1 MTTHHPAPRLTRRP
15 WREQHLEGS
24 LAAPPALLLDAQ
36 EAVATEAWWLEFGW
50 WEGQSVCQEAVD
62 EANGC
67 LRALIL
73 RLE

>member
-1 MTTHHPAPRLTRRP
+1 MPR
-15 WREQHLEGS
+15 REQHLEGT

-36 EAVATEAWWLEFGW
+36 EAVEAEAWWLEFGW

-62 EANGC
+62 AANGR
-67 LRALIL
+67 LAALIL